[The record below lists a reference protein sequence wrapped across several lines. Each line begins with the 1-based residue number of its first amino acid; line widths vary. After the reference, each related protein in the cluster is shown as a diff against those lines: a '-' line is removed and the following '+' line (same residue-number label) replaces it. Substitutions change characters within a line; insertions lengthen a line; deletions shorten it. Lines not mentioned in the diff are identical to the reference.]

1 MKASTKAIKF
11 IETLRIPT
19 GKKAG
24 APMKLAQYQRR
35 FIRGAFAD
43 GIRVAVLSVAR
54 GNAKSATVASIA
66 VAELF
71 GVFNDQ
77 PRREILLAAGK
88 RDQAEVV
95 WTYCLDLIRAM
106 PVEVQP
112 HIKVRYSPKLEIE
125 LDGEHKIRAI
135 AADGA
140 GILGTSPTL
149 VICDERAS
157 WPEPKGSRLESA
169 LLTGALKRGGKVLVI
184 STSAANDSHP
194 FSRWLDEDEPST
206 YRQEHRAP
214 PGLEPD
220 DPVAIKAAN
229 PGIAAGIAPALKELQ
244 AAARR
249 AKARGGADLSAFRL
263 LHLNE
268 RVQDATNEPLV
279 SLDDWLACET
289 DDLPERAGPLV
300 VGLDLGGSASM
311 SAAALFWP
319 DTGRLE
325 TYGWFPSRPG
335 LRDRGQADGV
345 GERYVQMQTE
355 GTLRT
360 LGDSTV
366 PVTDWIKAV
375 IDATDGYQIAA
386 ICYDSFKRSEVGDGL
401 RAADVTARQVLR
413 RFGPFDG
420 GEDAERFRRAVYDR
434 HVAAPSTLLM
444 RSALS
449 EAVCRR
455 DAQLNP
461 CLDKGRST
469 GRIDAVSAAV
479 LAVGEGSRII
489 GRGPVRARV
498 VAWA

>member
-1 MKASTKAIKF
+1 MRTAAAAIRF
-11 IETLRIPT
+11 IETLAVPT
-19 GKKAG
+19 GRMAG
-24 APMKLAQYQRR
+24 KPMKLAGYQKR
-35 FIRGAFAD
+35 FIRGAFGAD
-43 GIRVAVLSVAR
+43 IRVGVLSVAR
-54 GNAKSATVASIA
+54 GNAKSATVGAIA

-71 GVFNDQ
+71 GVFKDQ

-95 WTYCLDLIRAM
+95 WTYAHDLIRAM
-106 PVEVQP
+106 PDDLQGRVRF
-112 HIKVRYSPKLEIE
+112 RYSPKLEIE

-149 VICDERAS
+149 CILDERAS
-157 WPEPKGSRLESA
+157 WAEPKGSRLESA
-169 LLTGALKRGGKVLVI
+169 LLTGSLKRGGKVLVI

-229 PGIAAGIAPALKELQ
+229 PGIAAGIAPPLKELQ

-268 RVQDATNEPLV
+268 RIQDTTSEPLV
-279 SLDDWLACET
+279 MLDDWLAIET
-289 DDLPERAGPLV
+289 EDLPERSGPLV
-300 VGLDLGGSASM
+300 VGLDLGGSRSM
-311 SAAALFWP
+311 SAAAYFWP
-319 DTGRLE
+319 ESGRLE
-325 TYGWFPSRPG
+325 VRGWFPNRPG

-345 GERYVQMQTE
+345 GDRYLAMQSE
-355 GTLRT
+355 GTLSL
-360 LGDSTV
+360 LGESTV
-366 PVTDWIKAV
+366 PIAAWIKAV
-375 IDATDGYQIAA
+375 VEGAEDYPIAA
-386 ICYDSFKRSEVGDGL
+386 VVFDTFKHSELQDGL
-401 RAADVTARQVLR
+401 RAAGVTARQVLR

-420 GEDAERFRRAVYDR
+420 GEDAERFRRAVFDR
-434 HVAAPSTLLM
+434 HLACHPTLLM

-449 EAVCRR
+449 DAVCRR

-461 CLDKGRST
+461 CLDKSRSL
-469 GRIDAVSAAV
+469 GRIDAVSATV

-489 GRGPVRARV
+489 GRGPVRPGRL
-498 VAWA
+498 AWA